1 MSRSKAYTA
10 AANSVSQE
18 CLVSP
23 KVAIESLKNIH
34 FAKFDETVEL
44 HFNLGIDPR
53 HADQQLRGTINLPN
67 GTGRTVRMVVIAPE
81 AKHDIALKAG
91 ADIVGEA
98 DVIEK
103 IQKGWTEFDIVIATP
118 EVMSK
123 VGRLGKV
130 LGTRGLMP
138 SPKSGTV
145 TSDLEKTVSEFKAGK
160 IEYRNDKQGLIHVIL
175 GKASFTSD
183 QLLENFMVVYD
194 TIVKAKPSK
203 AKGVYLKSV
212 ALCTTMSPSVKV
224 EPLKVKWKEN

>member
-1 MSRSKAYTA
+1 
-10 AANSVSQE
+10 
-18 CLVSP
+18 
-23 KVAIESLKNIH
+23 
-34 FAKFDETVEL
+34 
-44 HFNLGIDPR
+44 
-53 HADQQLRGTINLPN
+53 
-67 GTGRTVRMVVIAPE
+67 
-81 AKHDIALKAG
+81 
-91 ADIVGEA
+91 
-98 DVIEK
+98 
-103 IQKGWTEFDIVIATP
+103 
-118 EVMSK
+118 MSK